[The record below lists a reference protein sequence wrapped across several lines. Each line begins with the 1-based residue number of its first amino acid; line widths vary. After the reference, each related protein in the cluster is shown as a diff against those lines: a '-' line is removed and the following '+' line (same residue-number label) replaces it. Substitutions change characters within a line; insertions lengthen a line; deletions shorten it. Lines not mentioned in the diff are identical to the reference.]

1 MTTITRTYNPNATH
15 TKAANLKISPHAK
28 QRAMERFGI
37 SKECEIKKLAAQAK
51 NLGIRVWTL
60 NYSNYKA
67 LGLDWNTYRYLLNKY
82 AHHYNT
88 DKSYYY
94 KDKVFVFGGQKSTV
108 LKSII
113 PCTEEM
119 VTEAIE
125 KMEKDF
131 HRYEMDKVKER
142 LGE

>member
-1 MTTITRTYNPNATH
+1 MTTTYIYNPNAPH
-15 TKAANLKISPHAK
+15 TKASNLKISPHAK

-51 NLGIRVWTL
+51 NQGIRIWTL
-60 NYSNYKA
+60 NRDNYKL

-82 AHHYNT
+82 AQHYST
-88 DKSYYY
+88 DKSYYF
-94 KDKVFVFGGQKSTV
+94 KGKVFVFGGQKSCV

-113 PCTEEM
+113 PCTEEI
-119 VTEAIE
+119 VSEAIP

-131 HRYEMDKVKER
+131 HRYEMDKIKER